1 MEERQP
7 QVNTA
12 TGTQTPLESK
22 VLGSGVRP
30 FQETTRKLPNHLA
43 ILQLKGKIFTSDEC
57 AEWKDAF
64 VHYWTQGLIKEKKGG
79 ARFRIKHGIAKGT
92 TLYVF
97 VKEENTKEFKMLEE
111 LWRKRVEW
119 IRLCDSVNCDR
130 TDRVVEDG
138 QRAAERRKTEHI
150 ERQIED
156 EVEWMK
162 GPKKATVRKEPFMCR
177 ECGGTSF
184 KIKNGQQACTHCGVG
199 WTVASMGP
207 GPRAI
212 KKTKRKVRRVEYIN
226 GAVMVLEQKVKGWAD
241 VDTKDGWTT
250 GKGVM

>member
-1 MEERQP
+1 MEEKQL

-12 TGTQTPLESK
+12 TGTQTSRESK

-30 FQETTRKLPNHLA
+30 FQEPMPEHLA
-43 ILQLKGKIFTSDEC
+43 ILTLKGKIFTADEC
-57 AEWKDAF
+57 TKF
-64 VHYWTQGLIKEKKGG
+64 IQYYTQGLIKEKKGG
-79 ARFRIKHGIAKGT
+79 ARFRKLHGIAKGVG
-92 TLYVF
+92 LYAF
-97 VKEENTKEFKMLEE
+97 VKEEDTKEWKELEE

-130 TDRVVEDG
+130 TDRVIEDG
-138 QRAAERRKTEHI
+138 QRASERRKTEHI

-162 GPKKATVRKEPFMCR
+162 GPKRVTMRKEPFVCK
-177 ECGGTSF
+177 ECGGTTF

-212 KKTKRKVRRVEYIN
+212 KKTKRKTRRIEYIN
-226 GAVMVLEQKVKGWAD
+226 GAVVVLDQNWSEVSTKEGWS
-241 VDTKDGWTT
+241 T

>member
-1 MEERQP
+1 MKEPIPE
-7 QVNTA
+7 
-12 TGTQTPLESK
+12 
-22 VLGSGVRP
+22 
-30 FQETTRKLPNHLA
+30 HLA
-43 ILQLKGKIFTSDEC
+43 ILSLKGKIFTADEC
-57 AEWKDAF
+57 TAWKSAF
-64 VHYWTQGLIKEKKGG
+64 IHYWTIGLIKEKKGG
-79 ARFRIKHGIAKGT
+79 ARFRQKHGIAKGT
-92 TLYVF
+92 SLYSF
-97 VKEENTKEFKMLEE
+97 VKEEDTREFKMLEE

-156 EVEWMK
+156 EMEWMK
-162 GPKKATVRKEPFMCR
+162 GPKRVTKEPFICR
-177 ECGGTSF
+177 ECGSTTF
-184 KIKNGQQACTHCGVG
+184 KVKNGQQACTSCGVG

-212 KKTKRKVRRVEYIN
+212 KKGKRKVRRVEYIN
-226 GAVMVLEQKVKGWAD
+226 GAVMELQPKVWTS
-241 VDTKDGWTT
+241 VTSKDGWST